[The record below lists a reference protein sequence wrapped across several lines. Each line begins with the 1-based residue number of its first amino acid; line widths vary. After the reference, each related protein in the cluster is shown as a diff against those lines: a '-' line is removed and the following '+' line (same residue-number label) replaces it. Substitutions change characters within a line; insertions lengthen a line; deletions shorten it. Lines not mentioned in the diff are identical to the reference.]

1 MGGGCYKPQG
11 IAGRQL
17 AFQRKQRALHNALL
31 IGAQIARRNR
41 RDLCT
46 AVLRAW
52 LLRSRAVKKLKI
64 HLAARMAAS
73 KQSCWSAWK
82 HYLDYK
88 VRIPAAPT
96 HSMYLKCNTAVAA
109 QLHGTTARYMC
120 QLPLDSGFL
129 CAQDAI
135 LVLHCPSAAH
145 PMVFTLLP

>member
-1 MGGGCYKPQG
+1 MLSWALGPGPVLFNHGGGYVPQD

-52 LLRSRAVKKLKI
+52 LLRSCSVKKLMI
-64 HLAARMAAS
+64 HQAARMAAS

-82 HYLDYK
+82 HYLEYK

-96 HSMYLKCNTAVAA
+96 PSMPLKCNAA
-109 QLHGTTARYMC
+109 
-120 QLPLDSGFL
+120 F
-129 CAQDAI
+129 
-135 LVLHCPSAAH
+135 AA
-145 PMVFTLLP
+145 